1 MWKDLAKEIKKN
13 IFLHADDTN
22 SLYYPDIITA
32 GIKARPTDEKGIYK
46 TNKMYQMRIG
56 DIKPLLLEWLKRSK
70 ADCII
75 SKNLPDALGINDRMV
90 FFRMDDTLKYIIYNN
105 GYYNFDKGWGDTW
118 EDKNNDNYIEF
129 ALFSEM
135 KEIEKNAKEK
145 AILEERAL
153 TQRRIKFNSL
163 VIKDNLLAAFK
174 KAGYP
179 LTSDNN
185 SGTLFSIDQ
194 KYNYST
200 GTYENGQAYNKF
212 IEAAIDH
219 YVNNVI
225 AKDLGCKIHI
235 PTPSAKKGVRYFYDT
250 IIDIEQIDICNNG
263 EQDGSENLNR

>member
-13 IFLHADDTN
+13 IFLHASDTN
-22 SLYYPDIITA
+22 TTYHPNIITA
-32 GIKARPTDEKGIYK
+32 GIKTRPTDEEGIYK
-46 TNKMYQMRIG
+46 INKMYQMRMG
-56 DIKPLLLEWLKRSK
+56 DIKPLLLEWLKQSK
-70 ADCII
+70 ADRII

-90 FFRMDDTLKYIIYNN
+90 FFRMDDTVDYIIYNN
-105 GYYNFDKGWGDTW
+105 NFDKGWGDNW
-118 EDKNNDNYIEF
+118 EDKNDDNYIEF

-153 TQRRIKFNSL
+153 TQRKIKFNSL

-179 LTSDNN
+179 LASNN

-212 IEAAIDH
+212 IEAAIDY

-235 PTPSAKKGVRYFYDT
+235 PMPSAKKRCT
-250 IIDIEQIDICNNG
+250 I
-263 EQDGSENLNR
+263 LL